1 MNFKTIDPVIKTER
15 LVKKYD
21 SITVVDNLDLE
32 VAEGEIFGF
41 LGPNGAGK
49 TTTVRV
55 LTTLTKP
62 TSGSAFVSGF
72 DVVDEPVRAK
82 GGMAAVPQ
90 YLNVDVELTAYENL
104 KLHGMLHKMKKRE
117 MDEQIERMLDF
128 VELADRKGS
137 LVKTFSGGMK
147 RRLMIAR
154 ALLHGPKVLFLD
166 EPTVGL
172 DPQTRRKIWDMIRK
186 INRNGGTIFLTTHY
200 IEEAEALCHRVGI
213 IDHGKLIALDSP
225 AELLK
230 RTGSVVVEMFTENGT
245 ETMFFENRRDAADF
259 AASLDRN
266 VIIRNSN
273 LEDVFVKLTG
283 RRVTQ

>member
-1 MNFKTIDPVIKTER
+1 
-15 LVKKYD
+15 
-21 SITVVDNLDLE
+21 
-32 VAEGEIFGF
+32 
-41 LGPNGAGK
+41 
-49 TTTVRV
+49 
-55 LTTLTKP
+55 
-62 TSGSAFVSGF
+62 
-72 DVVDEPVRAK
+72 
-82 GGMAAVPQ
+82 
-90 YLNVDVELTAYENL
+90 
-104 KLHGMLHKMKKRE
+104 
-117 MDEQIERMLDF
+117 
-128 VELADRKGS
+128 
-137 LVKTFSGGMK
+137 
-147 RRLMIAR
+147 MIAR
-154 ALLHGPKVLFLD
+154 ALLHSPKVLFLD

-213 IDHGKLIALDSP
+213 IDQGKLIALDSP

-245 ETMFFENRRDAADF
+245 ETEFFENRRDAADF

-266 VIIRNSN
+266 IIIRNSN